1 MLDRSKL
8 PAGLPGASDEP
19 LHLTFATDS
28 VEEML
33 ANWAAH
39 LRRLQLPAV
48 IAAMDAAVLDVCPR
62 LGVHCLAAFDEASES
77 AMRAE
82 AARLGGDTVN
92 IRGNPG
98 LFNSLG
104 GRKVA
109 AILDLLHASGR
120 AVLVSDVDVV
130 WLSDPKALVTGRL
143 KGYEDFAHADI
154 LGSTDCLD
162 PSLDVSDHG
171 CYNVLM
177 DRNTGVL
184 VVRNTTAA
192 RATMEEWRERTRGD
206 GTSPRAWETDQTA
219 FDDLLRGR
227 GRGHRRNMTDPQRRD
242 YFEMKKDWCGFP
254 KGIAE
259 DRTMGSLSEIGG
271 RHTEGSR
278 RLFDVC
284 VPRVARA
291 LRFGLLPLALVA
303 NGHSF
308 FVQQLQL
315 QTGVWPHAVHATY
328 QFEDQADCAFG
339 KRERLREWGMW
350 LADAHEL
357 RPWGGAADA
366 RLARVSRGG
375 CAPPLEEVAA
385 AAEARLAA
393 AEAAER
399 FLILDDDV
407 GAADALA
414 PVVPWVPSDPHARG
428 RQHVAHLERARQRLA
443 DGVLLARVLNRTV
456 VLPQFHCYCDKYWA
470 RLTQCTIGTQVLG
483 SQPLPFV
490 CPLDH
495 VIPVSGWYGNWAA
508 RKARAAAA
516 ARCPRAPTAR
526 RPMAF
531 RTMHGWLA
539 TAARQPRL
547 ARVGGTLVP
556 TNESADGGRGAVVGW
571 RRTHDG
577 VELAAAGEAIP
588 IARGATARALR
599 DRARTDPMLATRPLL
614 RVSLSDARA
623 LLRCVDFDARA
634 LLEQLFRVHWCWR
647 PEGLRE
653 SKDDKTKI
661 DDGQD
666 VCVWGFK
673 VPEAPPLCPHRD
685 PTIDV

>member
-259 DRTMGSLSEIGG
+259 DRTMGSLSELGG

-508 RKARAAAA
+508 RKARGRRCAP
-516 ARCPRAPTAR
+516 ARADGPPTHGF
-526 RPMAF
+526 PY
-531 RTMHGWLA
+531 RTHGWLA
-539 TAARQPRL
+539 TAARRPHL

-556 TNESADGGRGAVVGW
+556 TNASADGGRGAVVGW

-577 VELAAAGEAIP
+577 VELAAAGEASRLRA
-588 IARGATARALR
+588 ARRRARCATARGRTPCSRRGRCSACR
-599 DRARTDPMLATRPLL
+599 SPTRARCCAASILTRGPSSSSSFGCTGAGAP
-614 RVSLSDARA
+614 RGSARA
-623 LLRCVDFDARA
+623 RRTRRRPTTARTCASGGSRCRRRRRSAA
-634 LLEQLFRVHWCWR
+634 
-647 PEGLRE
+647 
-653 SKDDKTKI
+653 I
-661 DDGQD
+661 
-666 VCVWGFK
+666 
-673 VPEAPPLCPHRD
+673 
-685 PTIDV
+685 